1 MKKAPEA
8 FRTISEVAEILKTP
22 AHVLRFWE
30 SKFYQI
36 RPVKRAGGRRYYR
49 PDDVTLINGI
59 RILLQEQGMTI
70 RGVQRVLQENGVKHV
85 TALGAELAMSP
96 DAAGDISAVESAEL
110 AVIEGKATSLPIADT
125 VEPVSG
131 PVSGSARAQP
141 DTIATEAAA
150 EDADGEPAE
159 DAPAPTVVERAEPSR
174 PVPPVEPALPVAK
187 APEAPGVP
195 DPAPTASAETQ
206 APKATDEAA
215 EPSAE
220 DPAAAPVMVDRKLD
234 DTSDGDS
241 IKSEAPDA
249 PRESAEADDTPTTSQ
264 VAEAS
269 AASAPAMPEADSRP
283 RIAQILRATPRG
295 QLGTTHES
303 LEHLSR
309 RIDVFLDRMSEA
321 SGAGRW

>member
-96 DAAGDISAVESAEL
+96 EAAGDISAVESAEL

-141 DTIATEAAA
+141 DIAATEAA
-150 EDADGEPAE
+150 EDTAGEAAE
-159 DAPAPTVVERAEPSR
+159 DAPAAPMVAERSEPPS

-187 APEAPGVP
+187 APEAP

-206 APKATDEAA
+206 AHKATDEVA

-220 DPAAAPVMVDRKLD
+220 DRAAAPVVADRKLD
-234 DTSDGDS
+234 DTPDGDPIETEVS
-241 IKSEAPDA
+241 DA
-249 PRESAEADDTPTTSQ
+249 SRESAEADDTPTAPL

-269 AASAPAMPEADSRP
+269 AATEPAMSEADSRP

-295 QLGTTHES
+295 QLGSTHES